1 MTVTATTPTT
11 PTFVIPQYTRRRVLG
26 IWLAAALPMGVLAWG
41 VAPLLAHAFAG
52 PAALSRAL
60 IVSLTA
66 GLLWQFALVLWLV
79 GREQGTLRWSVLRE
93 ALWLRAPQSP
103 RSGRRGGRLW
113 WILLP
118 MTAAFAAE
126 ELLPVFPHPASH
138 DFGAF
143 LGSDAGQSLMSGG
156 LTWPLVVAAMMILNT
171 VLGEELLF
179 RGVLLPRM
187 QGAFGRAD
195 WVVNGVLFAAYHLH
209 QPWSI
214 PGALYDMLI
223 LAYPARRFRSA
234 VISILVHS
242 TQTLFFL
249 VAAAILLVR

>member
-1 MTVTATTPTT
+1 MTV
-11 PTFVIPQYTRRRVLG
+11 
-26 IWLAAALPMGVLAWG
+26 
-41 VAPLLAHAFAG
+41 
-52 PAALSRAL
+52 
-60 IVSLTA
+60 
-66 GLLWQFALVLWLV
+66 
-79 GREQGTLRWSVLRE
+79 
-93 ALWLRAPQSP
+93 
-103 RSGRRGGRLW
+103 
-113 WILLP
+113 
-118 MTAAFAAE
+118 AFAAE

-249 VAAAILLVR
+249 MAAAILLVR